1 MKTTKEEVKNEIE
14 DDIAIG
20 YTLAT
25 GRLFIG
31 IEKFQ
36 VFAEELIKEPIH
48 HTYLSNNFANEH
60 LWDRMRKIYEENRL
74 NKLKN
79 L

>member
-1 MKTTKEEVKNEIE
+1 MKLTEEVKNEID

-25 GRLFIG
+25 GRLFVD

-36 VFAEELIKEPIH
+36 VYAEELIGEPIH
-48 HTYLSNNFANEH
+48 CTCLSNNFANEH
-60 LWDRMRKIYEENRL
+60 LWDRMRKIYEEKRF
-74 NKLKN
+74 NKLNN